1 MDKYRTSELGKAL
14 KKVFHGEMTV
24 DGSVA
29 LAKEEISQVFEQAK
43 SGDPAA
49 DTDIGLYMD
58 KIGICPLCGST
69 VIRGKYSYGCLGYK
83 EKGCKFRLNLRI
95 CGRTIPVSAA
105 KRLLET
111 GTTGKLTGFISKNGK
126 NFDGALKL
134 EGERAVFDFS

>member
-1 MDKYRTSELGKAL
+1 
-14 KKVFHGEMTV
+14 
-24 DGSVA
+24 
-29 LAKEEISQVFEQAK
+29 
-43 SGDPAA
+43 
-49 DTDIGLYMD
+49 MD

-69 VIRGKYSYGCLGYK
+69 VIRGKYNYGCLGYK
-83 EKGCKFRLNLRI
+83 EKGCRFKLGLRI